1 MSSQNTN
8 DYLYYTALINNDG
21 SILPSSESDVEPDFE
36 FIEDRKVALLPD
48 PEMYMVAVE
57 SCMIDLKSLPV
68 FIPTIKHNINPSNTQ
83 KNETIYEITL

>member
-1 MSSQNTN
+1 VKNPIRES
-8 DYLYYTALINNDG
+8 LYYTALINNDG

-68 FIPTIKHNINPSNTQ
+68 FIPTIKYNNDSPTDLQ
-83 KNETIYEITL
+83 KMKLFMKLL